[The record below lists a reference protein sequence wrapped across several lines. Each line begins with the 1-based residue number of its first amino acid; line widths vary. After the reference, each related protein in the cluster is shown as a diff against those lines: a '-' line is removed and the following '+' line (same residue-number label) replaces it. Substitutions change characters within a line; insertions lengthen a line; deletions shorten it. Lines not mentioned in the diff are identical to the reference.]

1 TPRPYVDGRS
11 SHGGY
16 CGPAVKPIA
25 LHMVS
30 SVAKHPKVGI
40 PISGI
45 GGVSSW
51 SDAVEFML
59 LGATSV
65 QVCTAAM
72 HYGFR
77 IVKDMVLGLENYLED
92 KGFASPMEMIGK
104 TLERVQDWGG

>member
-1 TPRPYVDGRS
+1 MGGLG

-30 SVAKHPKVGI
+30 SVAKHPKVKI

-45 GGVSSW
+45 GGIGNW
-51 SDAVEFML
+51 RDAVEFIL

-77 IVKDMVLGLENYLED
+77 IVRDMIEGLENYLED
-92 KGFASPMEMIGK
+92 KGLSSVMELVGQG
-104 TLERVQDWGG
+104 TSAH